1 MSTGSQAECPLPK
14 RISVHG
20 RLAEDS
26 PVSVHA
32 RSQRAVGSGFGR
44 SRSTLR
50 WSGAVVTTGILAA
63 AFTGPAAAS
72 TSSGSTADDGRVAGK
87 FGVESSWADVTAA
100 EVAPSEE
107 LNRDPAAASR
117 ARYRVP
123 VEVRPCQAEVDV
135 AANGSRQM
143 TTQQM
148 VYMPLREGTFSGT
161 SYYGYRM
168 HPVLGYYK
176 LHEGDDYAASAGTPI
191 YSVADGVVKTAQWD
205 DSRGFY
211 TVIEHTLEDGS
222 TFESWYLHQTASS
235 SLVTPG
241 QKVTAGQ
248 QIGSVGS
255 TGMSTGAHLH
265 LEIHDSTGASVAP
278 SYWLQD
284 HGAVFLGEGC

>member
-1 MSTGSQAECPLPK
+1 MSTGSQADCPLPK
-14 RISVHG
+14 RVSIHG

-26 PVSVHA
+26 ALSAHA
-32 RSQRAVGSGFGR
+32 RSHRPQGSSFAR
-44 SRSTLR
+44 SRSALR
-50 WSGAVVTTGILAA
+50 WSGAAVTTGILAA
-63 AFTGPAAAS
+63 AFAGPAGASTVTGPN
-72 TSSGSTADDGRVAGK
+72 GDADRVAGK
-87 FGVESSWADVTAA
+87 FGVEDSWADVKSDGAA
-100 EVAPSEE
+100 PAAD
-107 LNRDPAAASR
+107 LQKDPAAASR

-176 LHEGDDYAASAGTPI
+176 LHEGDDYAAAAGTPI
-191 YSVADGVVKTAQWD
+191 YAVADGVVKTARWD
-205 DSRGFY
+205 GGRGFY
-211 TVIEHTLEDGS
+211 TVIEHTLQDGS
-222 TFESWYLHQTASS
+222 TYESWYLHQTPDL
-235 SLVTPG
+235 SLVTVG
-241 QKVTAGQ
+241 QQVSAGQ
-248 QIGSVGS
+248 QIGGVGS

-265 LEIHDSTGASVAP
+265 FEIHDSTGASVAP